1 VNAVGNPSSV
11 NLDDF
16 SLAKEGPF
24 FQLLVKTRLM
34 RPDLSPLPRRAV
46 FFALF
51 TWLPLLIFSAWKG
64 LAYGGEIQVPF
75 LFDFT
80 AAVRFLLSLPLLIAA
95 EKVLDSRT
103 REGIGHFLKSG
114 LFPEKELTPFAA
126 AVAKF
131 AELRKSFVAEIVI
144 IGLILLS
151 AFGLRVESSPS
162 ISTWQMLLTESGA
175 ARTPAGWWYVLVS
188 LPVFQFLMF
197 RWLWRI
203 GLWYWFIWKI
213 SRLDLELTATHPDGA
228 AGLGFLSLAQA
239 KFGII
244 IFAGSAVIAADIGK
258 KIIFGGASLF
268 DYQMLVL
275 GYVLLVL
282 IIFLSPLL
290 VFSPRLFEVKR
301 RGLLEYGALASQYT
315 RLFHRKWVRGETTEG
330 EALMGSA
337 DIQSLADLGGSFE
350 IIRKMKP
357 VPIDLNTLIALAGPA
372 IAPMLPLALT
382 VFPLEEI
389 LKGILGILF

>member
-1 VNAVGNPSSV
+1 MGDRSFLD
-11 NLDDF
+11 LDDF
-16 SLAKEGPF
+16 SLSKDGPF
-24 FQLLVKTRLM
+24 FRLLVKTRLM
-34 RPDLSPLPRRAV
+34 RPDLSPLPRRAL

-80 AAVRFLLSLPLLIAA
+80 AAVRFLLSVPLLIVA
-95 EKVLDSRT
+95 ERVLDSRT
-103 REGIGHFLKSG
+103 REVIGHFVKSG

-131 AELRKSFVAEIVI
+131 AGLRKSFVAEIVI

-151 AFGLRVESSPS
+151 AFGLRIESFPS
-162 ISTWQMLLTESGA
+162 ISTWQTLLTESGA

-188 LPVFQFLMF
+188 LPVSQFLMF

-258 KIIFGGASLF
+258 EIIFGGASLF

-301 RGLLEYGALASQYT
+301 RGLLEYGVLASRYT
-315 RLFHRKWVRGETTEG
+315 RLFHRKWVRGEAAEG

-337 DIQSLADLGGSFE
+337 DIQSLADLAGSFE

-357 VPIDLNTLIALAGPA
+357 VPIDLNTLMALAGPA